1 MPRALPILFLAVTT
15 LATLGATPLAA
26 QGPAPVGSLPAAAA
40 VESPALTIYLD
51 CRTNCWN
58 DYVKTEITY
67 LDYVNVREM
76 ADAHVLVTARG
87 TAAGGTEYTLQ
98 FTGQGRFA
106 GVDDEVVFTTIPNE
120 SDENRRRQ
128 FVNTLKLGLVRYALH
143 TELGRTLRVSHPN
156 ESSARQPAG
165 DARSTSDPWH
175 YWVMR
180 ARLNLTADSESS
192 NTADRVESSFSA
204 NRTTDAWKINLSAS
218 QDYRETEY
226 TFSDGGKRF
235 YVRRSVNTG
244 GSVIKSLT
252 DHWSAGLRGSFG
264 STTYENRRSS
274 VGTAGAVEY
283 NVFRYADSTRQ
294 QLTIQY
300 RLGLSANEYYE
311 ETIYGKL
318 KETVP
323 YHALRSAFDLRKTW
337 GSVSA
342 DLELSQYLHDTSL
355 NKRTLSAEADIR
367 IFRGFSFNVE
377 ASASSI
383 HDQIY
388 LPKGDAT
395 DEEVLVR
402 QRQLA
407 TSFRRSLRFGF
418 SYTFGSI
425 FSNVVNTRVGNF

>member
-1 MPRALPILFLAVTT
+1 MPKAVVPFLFAVALAAV
-15 LATLGATPLAA
+15 PVQA
-26 QGPAPVGSLPAAAA
+26 QGPAPVTGATARPPA
-40 VESPALTIYLD
+40 ESPALTVFLD
-51 CRTNCWN
+51 CRTGCWS
-58 DYVKTEITY
+58 DYVKVEVAY
-67 LDYVNVREM
+67 LDYVNVRET
-76 ADAHVLVTARG
+76 ADVHVLVTSRG

-106 GVDDEVVFTTIPNE
+106 SVNDELIFTTLPNE
-120 SDENRRRQ
+120 SEENRRRQ
-128 FVNTLKLGLVRYALH
+128 FVNSLKLGLVRYAVH
-143 TELGRTLRVSHPN
+143 TELGRELRVSHPA
-156 ESSARQPAG
+156 EAASVKKPTG
-165 DARSTSDPWH
+165 EARSQKDPWN

-180 ARLNLTADSESS
+180 ARANLTADSESS
-192 NTADRVESSFSA
+192 NTADRIESSFSA

-226 TFSDGGKRF
+226 TFSDGDTSF
-235 YVRRSVNTG
+235 YVRRSVSTS

-252 DHWSAGLRGSFG
+252 DHWSLGVRGGWST
-264 STTYENRRSS
+264 TTYENRQDSL
-274 VGTAGAVEY
+274 GTAGAVEY

-294 QLTIQY
+294 QLTFQY
-300 RLGLSANEYYE
+300 RLGVSANKYYE

-318 KETVP
+318 EETVP

-337 GSVSA
+337 GSISA
-342 DLELSQYLHDTSL
+342 DLELAQYLHDTSL
-355 NKRTLSAEADIR
+355 NRKTVSAEADIR
-367 IFRGFSFNVE
+367 LFRGFSFNVE
-377 ASASSI
+377 ASASSV

-425 FSNVVNTRVGNF
+425 FSNVVNTRIGNF

>member
-1 MPRALPILFLAVTT
+1 MHRPLTLVLLAFVVS
-15 LATLGATPLAA
+15 AVPARS
-26 QGPAPVGSLPAAAA
+26 QEAPVAAPP
-40 VESPALTIYLD
+40 SPTQALTIFLD
-51 CRTNCWN
+51 CRAYCWH
-58 DYVKTEITY
+58 DYVKTEIAF
-67 LDYVNVREM
+67 LDYVNVREKS
-76 ADAHVLVTARG
+76 DVHVLVTARG

-98 FTGQGRFA
+98 FIGQTPFK
-106 GVDDEVVFTTIPNE
+106 GVDDELVYTTIPGE
-120 SDENRRRQ
+120 SEDNRRLQ
-128 FVNTLKLGLVRYALH
+128 FVNTLKLGLVRYAAH
-143 TELGRTLRVSHPN
+143 TELGRQLEISHRN
-156 ESSARQPAG
+156 NGSGQTPAG
-165 DARSTSDPWH
+165 DARSATDPWN

-180 ARLNLTADSESS
+180 TRLNLTADSESS
-192 NTADRVESSFSA
+192 NTARRIEGSFSA

-226 TFSDGGKRF
+226 TFSDGDTSF
-235 YVRRSVNTG
+235 YVRRSVSAN
-244 GSVIKSLT
+244 GSIIKSLT
-252 DHWSAGLRGSFG
+252 DHWSTGIRAGWS
-264 STTYENRRSS
+264 STTYENKRSS
-274 VGTAGAVEY
+274 GGAAGAVEY

-294 QLTIQY
+294 QLTFQY
-300 RLGLSANEYYE
+300 RVGLSANEYYE

-342 DLELSQYLHDTSL
+342 DLELSQFLHDTAL
-355 NKRTLSAEADIR
+355 NRKAASAEADIR
-367 IFRGFSFNVE
+367 LFKGFSFNVN
-377 ASASSI
+377 AQISSI
-383 HDQIY
+383 HDQLY

-425 FSNVVNTRVGNF
+425 FSNVVNTRISRF